1 MAVISHS
8 SPEKNFLRT
17 IYKKILQTNKLN
29 LKKSILTA
37 EDLVTETG
45 ANQTATLSVGY
56 EFTPLYSGGVTA
68 NEWLLPG

>member
-45 ANQTATLSVGY
+45 ANQTATLMCGI
-56 EFTPLYSGGVTA
+56 
-68 NEWLLPG
+68 

>member
-8 SPEKNFLRT
+8 SPEKNFLQT

-45 ANQTATLSVGY
+45 ANQTATLMCGI
-56 EFTPLYSGGVTA
+56 
-68 NEWLLPG
+68 